1 MTESRAMWPS
11 GASRRQ
17 FLAGGS
23 AAAAAAFL
31 AACSGGSSGTSGS
44 GGGTPSLDSNALA
57 AELAKPAELTF
68 WTWVPDIAS
77 EVALFE
83 KKYPNI
89 KVKVVNAGQ
98 GLDEYTKLRTALKAG
113 TGAPDVVQIEYSY
126 IPTFTITKNL
136 LDLAPY
142 GANALKADFVDW
154 SWNQVSDG
162 DKVYAIPQD
171 TGPLGMLYRKDIFD
185 KYGIT
190 VPTTWAEFATA
201 AQTLHEK
208 NPKIS
213 MTNFASNDAGQ
224 TFGYAWQ
231 AGARPFALD
240 GTSLTLDVAGPAMKK
255 LADFWSPLVASGA
268 VSTDPD
274 FNNDWYAGLSNGSYA
289 TWITAAWAPVFLQS
303 SAAKS
308 AGKWRVAPIPQWT
321 SGDHVSGNWGGSTS
335 AVTTQTK
342 YPAAAAAFA
351 MFLNHDPASSL
362 LMATKQFLFP
372 PLKQT
377 LTDPTF
383 VGQTPAFYGGQKVN
397 ALFAEISKTVSV
409 DFQWSPF
416 NDYVT
421 STNNQIFGGA
431 LLKKAPLSAA
441 LDTWQSTL
449 TSYAKQQGFAVKG

>member
-1 MTESRAMWPS
+1 MNESRSLRLP
-11 GASRRQ
+11 GPSRRQ

-23 AAAAAAFL
+23 AAAATAFL
-31 AACSGGSSGTSGS
+31 AACGGGSSGAGAV
-44 GGGTPSLDSNALA
+44 TPSLDPSALA

-68 WTWVPDIAS
+68 WTWVPNIAS
-77 EVALFE
+77 EVALFA

-89 KVKVVNAGQ
+89 KVNVVNAGQ

-126 IPTFTITKNL
+126 IPTFTITNNL
-136 LDLAPY
+136 IDLAPY
-142 GANALKADFVDW
+142 GATALKPDFVDW
-154 SWNQVSDG
+154 TWNQVSDG
-162 DKVYAIPQD
+162 AKVYAIPQD

-185 KYGIT
+185 RYGIA
-190 VPTTWAEFATA
+190 VPKTWAEFATA
-201 AQTLHEK
+201 AETLHQK
-208 NPKIS
+208 NPQIS

-240 GTSLTLDVAGPAMKK
+240 GTSLTLDVNGPQMKK
-255 LADFWSPLVASGA
+255 MADFWSPLVASGA

-274 FNNDWYAGLSNGSYA
+274 FNNDWYAGLTNGSYA

-321 SGDHVSGNWGGSTS
+321 SGDNISGNWGGSTS
-335 AVTTQTK
+335 AVTNQSK
-342 YPAAAAAFA
+342 HPAAAAAFA
-351 MFLNHDPASSL
+351 MFLNHDPESSL

-383 VGQTPAFYGGQKVN
+383 TGQAPAFYGGQKVN
-397 ALFAEISKTVSV
+397 ALFADISKTVPV

-431 LLKKAPLSAA
+431 LLKKQPLSAA
-441 LDTWQSTL
+441 LDTWQAEL
-449 TSYAKQQGFAVKG
+449 TGYAKQQGFTVKA